1 MSRFIR
7 PALAFATCAAMLS
20 LSACST
26 LPFGNKDDDDEDTPS
41 SRSSSS
47 ASPSSS
53 PDKTNQPTS
62 TPTVASARTY
72 LIDLKLGQCFNQ
84 PDIDT
89 DVDVET
95 LDCSQPHWGEVY
107 YVVELTNATFPG
119 EDAISDTAKD
129 ACQNA
134 FQGYIG
140 SSYTT
145 SSLAF
150 GGMYPTSG
158 SWASGDRAIV
168 CYAHNTDDST
178 LTRSVKDSRL

>member
-1 MSRFIR
+1 MSRFTR

-20 LSACST
+20 LSACSA
-26 LPFGNKDDDDEDTPS
+26 LPFGNRDDDDEDTPS

-84 PDIDT
+84 PDVDT

-119 EDAISDTAKD
+119 
-129 ACQNA
+129 
-134 FQGYIG
+134 
-140 SSYTT
+140 
-145 SSLAF
+145 
-150 GGMYPTSG
+150 
-158 SWASGDRAIV
+158 
-168 CYAHNTDDST
+168 
-178 LTRSVKDSRL
+178 

>member
-1 MSRFIR
+1 M
-7 PALAFATCAAMLS
+7 
-20 LSACST
+20 
-26 LPFGNKDDDDEDTPS
+26 
-41 SRSSSS
+41 
-47 ASPSSS
+47 
-53 PDKTNQPTS
+53 
-62 TPTVASARTY
+62 
-72 LIDLKLGQCFNQ
+72 KLGQCFNQ

-119 EDAISDTAKD
+119 EDAMSDTAKD

-134 FQGYIG
+134 FQDYIG
-140 SSYTT
+140 SSYAT

-158 SWASGDRAIV
+158 SWAGGDRAIV

>member
-1 MSRFIR
+1 M
-7 PALAFATCAAMLS
+7 
-20 LSACST
+20 
-26 LPFGNKDDDDEDTPS
+26 
-41 SRSSSS
+41 
-47 ASPSSS
+47 
-53 PDKTNQPTS
+53 
-62 TPTVASARTY
+62 
-72 LIDLKLGQCFNQ
+72 
-84 PDIDT
+84 
-89 DVDVET
+89 DVET
-95 LDCSQPHWGEVY
+95 RDCSQPHWGEVY

>member
-62 TPTVASARTY
+62 TPPLRPPA
-72 LIDLKLGQCFNQ
+72 
-84 PDIDT
+84 
-89 DVDVET
+89 
-95 LDCSQPHWGEVY
+95 
-107 YVVELTNATFPG
+107 
-119 EDAISDTAKD
+119 
-129 ACQNA
+129 
-134 FQGYIG
+134 
-140 SSYTT
+140 
-145 SSLAF
+145 
-150 GGMYPTSG
+150 PT
-158 SWASGDRAIV
+158 
-168 CYAHNTDDST
+168 
-178 LTRSVKDSRL
+178 